1 MDRVIRGVEAKDVD
15 DELSG
20 NAGKT
25 DEAPQPAVPTDTG
38 SMWLPRPYL
47 VIPALVPARFRHD
60 RVPESTISNHS
71 SPVNQETG
79 CARCAKLALNGVMIE
94 IASRHRWRMRK
105 GR

>member
-1 MDRVIRGVEAKDVD
+1 MAVGLDRVIRGVEAKDVD

-47 VIPALVPARFRHD
+47 VLSPRLYLRASVMTGYQNPPFPTIAPQSIRERAARA
-60 RVPESTISNHS
+60 VQS
-71 SPVNQETG
+71 S
-79 CARCAKLALNGVMIE
+79 L
-94 IASRHRWRMRK
+94 
-105 GR
+105 